1 MNSLLAQ
8 FPFCGCTYLP
18 LVAVGAEKVAKN
30 GITLVRAMDTSA
42 AVTLGGVQV
51 PVLGE
56 RTRLAVIL
64 SHMVVVIAPAA

>member
-30 GITLVRAMDTSA
+30 GITLVRAMDTSPVIA
-42 AVTLGGVQV
+42 LGGVQV
-51 PVLGE
+51 PVLE
-56 RTRLAVIL
+56 KCTQLAVIIR
-64 SHMVVVIAPAA
+64 HMMVVVAPAA